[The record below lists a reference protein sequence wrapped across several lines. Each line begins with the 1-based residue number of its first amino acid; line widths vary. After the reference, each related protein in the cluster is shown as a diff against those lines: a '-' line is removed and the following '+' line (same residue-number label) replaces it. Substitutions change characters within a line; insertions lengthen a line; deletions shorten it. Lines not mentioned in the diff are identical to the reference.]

1 MINDK
6 RLNLLEKKVDLIMEK
21 LNLTLEQK
29 PATVSIPVNDD
40 SSIRLEIQKLKNE
53 IRTLKIK
60 FRKLPMK
67 SPVRQETLDNIEKL
81 LQHQTDLEAELN
93 ATHW

>member
-21 LNLTLEQK
+21 LNLPLDEK
-29 PATVSIPVNDD
+29 PATLSIPVNDD
-40 SSIRLEIQKLKNE
+40 SNIRLEIQKLKNE
-53 IRTLKIK
+53 IKTLKIK

-93 ATHW
+93 ATH

>member
-29 PATVSIPVNDD
+29 PATVSIPVIDD
-40 SSIRLEIQKLKNE
+40 SNIRLEIQ
-53 IRTLKIK
+53 
-60 FRKLPMK
+60 
-67 SPVRQETLDNIEKL
+67 
-81 LQHQTDLEAELN
+81 
-93 ATHW
+93 

>member
-21 LNLTLEQK
+21 LNLTLDEK
-29 PATVSIPVNDD
+29 PATLSIPVNDD
-40 SSIRLEIQKLKNE
+40 SNIRLEIQKLKNE